1 VWKIAVKRSAVAL
14 YGALLLAGLLG
25 SAGASGHE
33 IRPAHLELTQLT
45 GTEWRLRFRQP
56 QMMGRALALEPESN
70 CAQERLG
77 TTLAVDAVETEY
89 RLSCDGPLTWL
100 AMPGLEKTLA
110 DAMVTLIPLGDAP
123 QQFGLS
129 PRAPRKD
136 LREGAAVPAYL
147 KLGVEHLLFGIDH
160 VCFVLLLVYLY
171 PRLRQLLGIVT
182 SFTLAHSLT
191 LALASL
197 DLLTLPSGP
206 VEALIALSIVLLA
219 REALRPP
226 GPTSG
231 PALAPW
237 KLCFAFGLLHGL
249 GFAGALASLGL
260 PAEGTFWALALFNIG
275 LELGQLGVVALALL
289 AAKAF
294 AHVGQPLGNGLHR
307 VPPYAL
313 GSVAAYWFIDR
324 SVAILL

>member
-1 VWKIAVKRSAVAL
+1 MWKIAVKRSAVAL
-14 YGALLLAGLLG
+14 YGALLLAGFLA

-89 RLSCDGPLTWL
+89 RLSCAGPLTWL

-231 PALAPW
+231 PALRGLWLALACLLRAP
-237 KLCFAFGLLHGL
+237 FGPSPSLTS
-249 GFAGALASLGL
+249 ASNWASLGWSRWPCL
-260 PAEGTFWALALFNIG
+260 QRRRSPMLASPSAADFTASHPMPWVASRPIG
-275 LELGQLGVVALALL
+275 SSI
-289 AAKAF
+289 AASPSSSKRLDF
-294 AHVGQPLGNGLHR
+294 PRL
-307 VPPYAL
+307 
-313 GSVAAYWFIDR
+313 ST
-324 SVAILL
+324 

>member
-1 VWKIAVKRSAVAL
+1 MTGVKRRTLAL
-14 YGALLLAGLLG
+14 YGTLLLTLLTG
-25 SAGASGHE
+25 SPSSQGHE
-33 IRPAHLELTQLT
+33 IRPALLELTQLT
-45 GTEWRLRFRQP
+45 ATEWRLRFRQP
-56 QMMGRALALEPESN
+56 QMMGRALALTPETN
-70 CAQERLG
+70 CVQEAVG

-110 DAMVTLIPLGDAP
+110 DAMVTLLPLGDAP

-129 PRAPRKD
+129 PRAPRRD

-147 KLGVEHLLFGIDH
+147 QLGVEHLIFGIDH

-171 PRLRQLLGIVT
+171 PRLRQLLAIIT

-197 DLLTLPSGP
+197 ELLTLPSGP

-219 REALRPP
+219 REAVRPTTAET
-226 GPTSG
+226 GA
-231 PALAPW
+231 ALAPW

-260 PAEGTFWALALFNIG
+260 PAEGTFWALALFNVG
-275 LELGQLGVVALALL
+275 LELGQLAVVVLALFAAQALAR
-289 AAKAF
+289 F
-294 AHVGQPLGNGLHR
+294 GQPLGSGLHR

-324 SVAILL
+324 SVAIFF